1 MLEMRGTR
9 CSIVSEQVFVLISL
23 LKNWEYEEEDERK
36 RQHEKTFTRKKKLH
50 LSSPQRKK
58 NYVLKSTKVQ

>member
-1 MLEMRGTR
+1 MRGAR

-23 LKNWEYEEEDERK
+23 LKNWEEGEEDERK

-50 LSSPQRKK
+50 LSTSPQRRKK
-58 NYVLKSTKVQ
+58 NTF